1 MLKVELNKKSENP
14 FFGLR
19 NSLEFYQNASKG
31 IVNIHNLNNV
41 WNEVRGSKEHREMFF
56 SILFSIGDITAR
68 QHNIFGKNKVDSG
81 GSANRAT
88 FITIVNW
95 LRDNNYPQF
104 KKFLFANL
112 FNEYTSFDTI
122 LTNRVKTSKLGKVNK
137 IDVVTNSLS
146 GNETYIDDLSDF
158 VVRVIQG
165 NNPSH
170 KYFLAKFLSRPRL
183 SKRQGHKTMLA
194 DTRKI
199 MKDKENFLK
208 IVSEKASLPYV
219 KKSTHLEF
227 IGYYNW
233 RKQYLGEME
242 SVLFSSKKILE
253 FDKAQF
259 FAWLDKLPS
268 AARYRVRCRLLNKD
282 NKPKQLKVVSPVEG
296 SKKKMVTFEENPWK
310 DLPIWFLEW
319 EKFKENKQAE
329 QRVLEE
335 KIRQGSATQDD
346 EAKLVKVKKEAKVTV
361 GAVNFTGMMT
371 DIVKG
376 TIDKIKVQPFLDKIN
391 LPYNSL
397 VFVDDSG
404 SMRSHQ
410 IGGFTAFEFAT
421 FMATICLT
429 KNPDDIGRSLIGFY
443 SRDARL
449 YSTMVSKSQMA
460 NTILRGN
467 ITKTSEPLID
477 PNKHFLENLERMRQ
491 FAYSVMTSNGTNIS
505 SIPDYLYKQIQGDPN
520 IKEQLQAFP
529 VWTIISDGNWN
540 NLPSP
545 EASIND
551 MMRRCEMYFGFRPF
565 IIAIDV
571 ASGSSASVSRFS
583 GIDNFMF
590 IPPNPAQI
598 EQLLMN
604 FKDID
609 VMDVYTP
616 LQSLHRSNR
625 YELVRNNTL

>member
-19 NSLEFYQNASKG
+19 NTLEFYQNASKG
-31 IVNIHNLNNV
+31 SISTHSLNSV
-41 WNEVRGSKEHREMFF
+41 WNEVRGNKEHREMFF
-56 SILFSIGDITAR
+56 SILFSVGDITAR
-68 QHNIFGKNKVDSG
+68 QHNIFGKKKVDNG

-88 FITIVNW
+88 FHVILNW

-137 IDVVTNSLS
+137 VDTVTSSLY
-146 GNETYIDDLSDF
+146 GNDIYLNDLSDF
-158 VVRVIQG
+158 VVKIIQG
-165 NNPSH
+165 SNPSH
-170 KYFLAKFLSRPRL
+170 KHFLAKFLTRPRL
-183 SKRQGHKTMLA
+183 SKRQGHKTMLPE
-194 DTRKI
+194 TRKI
-199 MKDKENFLK
+199 MKAKENFLK
-208 IVSEKASLPYV
+208 MVSEKAGLPYT
-219 KKSTHLEF
+219 KKTTHIEF
-227 IGYYNW
+227 TGYYNW
-233 RKQYLGEME
+233 RKQYLGDLE
-242 SVLFSSKKILE
+242 SILFSSRKVLE
-253 FDKAQF
+253 FDEVQF
-259 FAWLDKLPS
+259 KEWLNKLPS
-268 AARYRVRCRLLNKD
+268 GARYRVRTRLLTKD
-282 NKPKQLKVVSPVEG
+282 NKPKQLKVVTSVEG
-296 SKKKMVTFEENPWK
+296 SKKKMVTFKENPWGN
-310 DLPIWFLEW
+310 LPQWFLNW
-319 EKFKENKQAE
+319 ENYKEVKQTE
-329 QRVLEE
+329 QRELEE
-335 KIRQGSATQDD
+335 KVREGSATQDD
-346 EAKLVKVKKEAKVTV
+346 EAKLAKVKKEAKVTV

-376 TIDKIKVQPFLDKIN
+376 TIDKIKVQSFLDKIK
-391 LPYNSL
+391 LDYNTL

-410 IGGFTAFEFAT
+410 TGGFTAFEFAT
-421 FMATICLT
+421 FMATICLM
-429 KNPDDIGRSLIGFY
+429 KNPDDVGRSLLGFY

-477 PNKHFLENLERMRQ
+477 PKKHFLENMDRIRQ
-491 FAYSVMTSNGTNIS
+491 FAYSVMTSNLTDIS
-505 SIPDYLYKQIQGDPN
+505 SIPNHLYKQIQGDPN

-571 ASGSSASVSRFS
+571 ASGSSASASRFS

-590 IPPNPAQI
+590 VPPNPAQI

-616 LQSLHRSNR
+616 LLNLYRSNR